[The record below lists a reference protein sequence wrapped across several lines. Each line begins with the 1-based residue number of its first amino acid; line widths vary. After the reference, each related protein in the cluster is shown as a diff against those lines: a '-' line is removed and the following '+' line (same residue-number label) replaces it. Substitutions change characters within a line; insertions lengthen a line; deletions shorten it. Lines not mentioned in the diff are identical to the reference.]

1 MVCTSDS
8 SVNYICLHC
17 TGGLWSPAMVA
28 ESKSIAKVVGS
39 LSPWPNLTNAG
50 KANKSGV
57 NLGFLEVYS
66 CKITLVIFFRI

>member
-17 TGGLWSPAMVA
+17 TGGLMIA
-28 ESKSIAKVVGS
+28 ESKSVAKVVGS
-39 LSPWPNLTNAG
+39 LSPWPNLTDAG

-57 NLGFLEVYS
+57 NLGFLELYS